1 MDQAQRERVIQG
13 LGACLEP
20 RGERERGRERETQPT
35 VIQSA
40 SSVRHTGFTFPN
52 HPVRRLH

>member
-20 RGERERGRERETQPT
+20 RGERERVRERE
-35 VIQSA
+35 
-40 SSVRHTGFTFPN
+40 RHTAN
-52 HPVRRLH
+52 RHPISFKRQAYRVYIP